1 MLELIEVAGK
11 DKGSRFQLFGS
22 GLKYSPE
29 PQEEEAAFPA
39 SAVDLD
45 SAVQSASAAPVPKEV
60 LDTINFTDTLLYIY
74 TSGTTGLPKAAVI
87 KHSR

>member
-11 DKGSRFQLFGS
+11 DKGSGFQLFGS
-22 GLKYSPE
+22 GLKYSLE
-29 PQEEEAAFPA
+29 PQEEAAFPA